1 MAKSTNVKARPDG
14 ASKTSPADANDVLA
28 RDEKRSAT
36 FTIASLAGGLLLI
49 GAIYALRLDRVAGL
63 FVDDAWYVLLAK
75 SLATGQG
82 YQLMNSP
89 TPGIP
94 PIYPPGFPFLVSLA
108 YRLWPDFPSNVI
120 LLKSVSVVAMLGV
133 GWASYK
139 HFTRD
144 REWPHPLSL
153 ISALVVALTPGLVF
167 LATSSV
173 MSECVFTCVQLLAM
187 LVIESGIRAED
198 GKSQLR
204 HAAFGGALAALAFLT
219 RSIGLTVVGA
229 GFVYLLKER
238 KWKPAAVFAGAAL
251 IVVAPWMLYSRAHRA
266 TPEQRSEQNGM
277 IVQDYS
283 ATLWQRKAGDTSSG
297 TIGVGGLPD
306 RMWANAAKIAGNNI
320 AVIFAPPL
328 YRSPKLSGEET
339 LEKGAE
345 TRVLSYLLT
354 ALLLLGFALTVR
366 RRMAMAEFIT
376 AFTLLITL
384 LWPWDTFRFLLPLM
398 PFLLSYLLE
407 AVRGIRDFAREKFET
422 KAPLHPWRA
431 LLVVAGLILTIYVYD
446 HAVYIA
452 KRSDLSRAEYL
463 PWRAIFDENLEALN
477 WIREKSSEEAVVASL
492 NPALVY
498 LYTGRKTIASDNPA
512 TNWENWKRLNVRY
525 MAYLSV
531 YPVADPGMGE
541 GRFNQAYRSKGPLK
555 LRVMDLGNREN
566 RLPWNPYSAPNTIK
580 IENFK

>member
-238 KWKPAAVFAGAAL
+238 KWKPAAV
-251 IVVAPWMLYSRAHRA
+251 
-266 TPEQRSEQNGM
+266 
-277 IVQDYS
+277 
-283 ATLWQRKAGDTSSG
+283 
-297 TIGVGGLPD
+297 
-306 RMWANAAKIAGNNI
+306 
-320 AVIFAPPL
+320 
-328 YRSPKLSGEET
+328 
-339 LEKGAE
+339 
-345 TRVLSYLLT
+345 
-354 ALLLLGFALTVR
+354 
-366 RRMAMAEFIT
+366 
-376 AFTLLITL
+376 
-384 LWPWDTFRFLLPLM
+384 
-398 PFLLSYLLE
+398 
-407 AVRGIRDFAREKFET
+407 
-422 KAPLHPWRA
+422 
-431 LLVVAGLILTIYVYD
+431 
-446 HAVYIA
+446 
-452 KRSDLSRAEYL
+452 
-463 PWRAIFDENLEALN
+463 
-477 WIREKSSEEAVVASL
+477 
-492 NPALVY
+492 
-498 LYTGRKTIASDNPA
+498 
-512 TNWENWKRLNVRY
+512 
-525 MAYLSV
+525 
-531 YPVADPGMGE
+531 
-541 GRFNQAYRSKGPLK
+541 
-555 LRVMDLGNREN
+555 
-566 RLPWNPYSAPNTIK
+566 
-580 IENFK
+580 